1 MKSQTKMTITTFGAA
16 GAVAFIVGLGGISP
30 SEVAPAP
37 APPTHASASVA
48 SAAPNAEAPGTVHK
62 AVLTACISGLNCG

>member
-30 SEVAPAP
+30 SQVVPTPA
-37 APPTHASASVA
+37 APTHASSSVA
-48 SAAPNAEAPGTVHK
+48 PATPNVSANGVHK
-62 AVLTACISGLNCG
+62 AVLTTCISGLNC

>member
-16 GAVAFIVGLGGISP
+16 GAIAFIVGLGGITP
-30 SEVAPAP
+30 NPVAPAP
-37 APPTHASASVA
+37 APAPHASSSVA
-48 SAAPNAEAPGTVHK
+48 PATPNASTNGVHK